1 MSDELARSVVFDAV
15 WKQFRYGEVHDSLR
29 DLIPAVARWAARRP
43 RTAAELTAGR
53 FWALQDVSFVVRPGE
68 ALGIIGP
75 NGAGKSTVLKLLTRI
90 LRPTRGQCAL
100 PRRAGALLE
109 VAAGFHPDL
118 TGRENVYL
126 QGAIIGMPRR
136 EIDAQFDRIIEFA
149 GVADF
154 VDTPVKR
161 YSSGMNARL
170 GFAVAAHLEPD
181 VLIIDEVLA
190 VGDLAFQ
197 QRAYDRLQEM
207 LRRDI
212 PVVVVSHQLD
222 RIASLCTQALLLNRG
237 VVVAQGTPSECI
249 GAYVRSGSTAASV
262 VPADVALRVL
272 HVRLA
277 EPRVRSGA
285 RVSALVD
292 VEVGDWPT
300 AYREALAVRVRSVA
314 TAEVLFSAVV
324 ARWNAELPAAGE
336 ATLDVTLQLNVPVG
350 VYTLELFVWDV
361 AEGREKYAGV
371 VEHVEVDAGPEF
383 DGAVQMN
390 ALVHARARTAA
401 VLSAGPG

>member
-1 MSDELARSVVFDAV
+1 MSDDLARSVVFDAV

-43 RTAAELTAGR
+43 RTAAELSAGR

-90 LRPTRGQCAL
+90 LRPTRGHCAL

-170 GFAVAAHLEPD
+170 GFAIAAHLEPD

-262 VPADVALRVL
+262 VPADVALRVR

-277 EPRVRSGA
+277 EPRVRSGG
-285 RVSALVD
+285 RVSAVVD